1 MKGKEGEDSEE
12 RIAIK
17 GRQGKDDKASGEK
30 GKDSQERM
38 ARLENK
44 GWRG

>member
-17 GRQGKDDKASGEK
+17 GRQGKDDKARK
-30 GKDSQERM
+30 ERTV
-38 ARLENK
+38 RK
-44 GWRG
+44 GWRGEEGKD